1 VLKEKNSMIY
11 LSKIKT
17 IAVVGASNNPS
28 KFGNKIVKDL
38 LRRGFEVFPINPRE
52 EEIEGLKSYS
62 SIKDLPVVPD
72 LVDLVVRS
80 AVGIGVIKEAI
91 NLGVK
96 NIWVQPGAESEEIE
110 TYLESHL
117 EINFVLRSCIMIEG

>member
-1 VLKEKNSMIY
+1 MIY